1 MLLQSALTWTRWT
14 KVDAII
20 YFLYNNRSTYSLYL
34 CTPDMDEMPSKQQ
47 LILLVNSLCKL
58 QDKILSVKGMPK
70 HIQQP
75 IADKVEPLKAPMF
88 FMWERLG
95 YGSSTE
101 LSPRGIVG
109 HWMASF
115 HTSPPDFLS
124 ECIRLLRT
132 FEIPINEYDGGIDLQ
147 KSLINFYSD
156 LIEMYEI

>member
-1 MLLQSALTWTRWT
+1 
-14 KVDAII
+14 
-20 YFLYNNRSTYSLYL
+20 
-34 CTPDMDEMPSKQQ
+34 MPSKQQ

-58 QDKILSVKGMPK
+58 QDKIMSVKGMPK

-75 IADKVEPLKAPMF
+75 ISDNVEPLKAPMF

-95 YGSSTE
+95 YGSPNE

-132 FEIPINEYDGGIDLQ
+132 YEIPINEYDGGIDLQ
-147 KSLINFYSD
+147 KSLINFYSN
-156 LIEMYEI
+156 LQEMYEP